1 MVAAKSIAMLDLQ
14 LKRYNDGCTYAC
26 MRVLTLSKGNYV
38 AISMIVIKL
47 DTRSLRKL
55 FERA

>member
-14 LKRYNDGCTYAC
+14 LKRYDHGCTYAC
-26 MRVLTLSKGNYV
+26 IRVLTLSKGNYE
-38 AISMIVIKL
+38 AISMFVINL